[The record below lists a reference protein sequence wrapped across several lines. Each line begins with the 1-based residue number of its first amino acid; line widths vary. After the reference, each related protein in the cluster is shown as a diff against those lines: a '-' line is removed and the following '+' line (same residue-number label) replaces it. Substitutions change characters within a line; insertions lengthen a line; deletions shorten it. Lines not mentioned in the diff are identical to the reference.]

1 MRISGTDYNLYLN
14 NEFIIESIEDLER
27 YIRLEVKFFIGKD
40 DILKKLKNT
49 NIYLEDFEE
58 IIREINVKNKSK
70 VNLFLISREDDM
82 G

>member
-49 NIYLEDFEE
+49 NISLEDFEE